1 MLQFAAETAQCY
13 SLSLYKQGGS
23 VLVSL
28 LAKAVHAV
36 PLPLPLVLQ
45 PVPAH
50 TVTRLGA
57 HAIVTLCWP
66 HSYTSRHTCNCY
78 TCLRSKPLPLPPPR
92 TRFHTCRHPTAC
104 PPPTGPC
111 TFRRARTA
119 IRFKREGKGAHTEHM
134 QHMSHTCSTC
144 HTSAAHVTPA
154 SRPVRDARGTA
165 TAPGTRPL

>member
-50 TVTRLGA
+50 TVTRLDT
-57 HAIVTLCWP
+57 HAIVTIFLCSSP
-66 HSYTSRHTCNCY
+66 C
-78 TCLRSKPLPLPPPR
+78 P
-92 TRFHTCRHPTAC
+92 C
-104 PPPTGPC
+104 PPPTHSFSYVPSPH
-111 TFRRARTA
+111 RMSSAHWPLYIPPRAYCNSVQ
-119 IRFKREGKGAHTEHM
+119 KRGEGGTRNTRSTCHTNAAHVK
-134 QHMSHTCSTC
+134 CSTC
-144 HTSAAHVTPA
+144 HTSTAHVKCSTCHTCISPC
-154 SRPVRDARGTA
+154 P
-165 TAPGTRPL
+165 